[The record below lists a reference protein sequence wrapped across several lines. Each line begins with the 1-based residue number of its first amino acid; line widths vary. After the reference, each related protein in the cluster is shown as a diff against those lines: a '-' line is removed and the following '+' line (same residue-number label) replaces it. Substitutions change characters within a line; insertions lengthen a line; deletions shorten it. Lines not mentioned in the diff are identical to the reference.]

1 MTTLNVVWWVL
12 FFMAGVCVQQILPG
26 IDALVVGLLL
36 ALQERRPLQ
45 LLLVATAFILVQEGT
60 GTLDFGAS
68 LLWSFLVVS
77 LFFIGRWLFE
87 TESFFFMF
95 MISGCIGA
103 AHCGVIWLMA
113 RLQYIAI
120 PATDLLD
127 ESILQALFIPF
138 AWKFA
143 MFARRWVVLHENSA

>member
-45 LLLVATAFILVQEGT
+45 LLSVAAAFIVVQEGV
-60 GTLDFGAS
+60 GTLGFGAS
-68 LLWSFLVVS
+68 LLWSFLVVT

-87 TESFFFMF
+87 TENFLFMF

-120 PATDLLD
+120 PVPDLLD

-143 MFARRWVVLHENSA
+143 MIARRWVVPHENST

>member
-1 MTTLNVVWWVL
+1 MTPVNVVWWVL
-12 FFMAGVCVQQILPG
+12 FFIAGVGVQQALPG
-26 IDALVVGLLL
+26 IDALVIALLL

-45 LLLVATAFILVQEGT
+45 LLSVTVGFILVQEGV

-87 TESFFFMF
+87 TENFLFMF

-103 AHCGVIWLMA
+103 GHCGVLWLMA
-113 RLQYIAI
+113 RLQYTTVNM
-120 PATDLLD
+120 TDLLD

-143 MFARRWVVLHENSA
+143 MFARRWVVPHENTA